1 MIVEPIFVDPTSVS
15 EAIKRLGFESGWA
28 ADDAKGIILWVRE
41 EPQPTE
47 EELVAAGWVK
57 KVA

>member
-1 MIVEPIFVDPTSVS
+1 MIELSI
-15 EAIKRLGFESGWA
+15 ALALQNLGFADGWA
-28 ADDAKGIILWVRE
+28 ANDVDGIILWIRE

-57 KVA
+57 PE